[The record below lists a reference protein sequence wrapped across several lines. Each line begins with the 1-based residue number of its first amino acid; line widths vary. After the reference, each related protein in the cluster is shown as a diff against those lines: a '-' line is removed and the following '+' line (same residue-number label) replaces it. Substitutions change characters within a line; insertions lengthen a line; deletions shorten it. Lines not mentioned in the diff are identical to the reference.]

1 MRRGGREVVAG
12 STGASPHDLR
22 VRKRWS
28 HVAFLCG
35 KKHTDLELV
44 ILSDYQLFSAACWP
58 RVKLP
63 VQNSAVLAGLT
74 EESSDF

>member
-28 HVAFLCG
+28 HVAFSCG

-44 ILSDYQLFSAACWP
+44 ILSDYQLFCSVLMLSF
-58 RVKLP
+58 RFG
-63 VQNSAVLAGLT
+63 VQNGAALVGLAV
-74 EESSDF
+74 ESYNF